1 MATTPTLLLGI
12 NESRDGR
19 LDLKAST
26 DLARLI
32 GKTLFNTF
40 SKSFEI
46 TGPPLSGTLDNYT
59 FSYSGNAKPSFSEDY
74 DGGLADLKVRAN
86 ADAKFSISFAN
97 KNGAKNYLPLIESM
111 EFKDNEI
118 ISISEEGK
126 AKEKIRYTFDAIL
139 DLSSSTSHLNTWAEI
154 KTKMTATYGI
164 LGEVLDISPSF
175 NVDRKNDPIYFP
187 ENHPV
192 SFTVELELPSYNTSQ
207 INNLQESNN
216 IKYSKYPK
224 VTSVKV
230 ENLKTNELFKK
241 TYGANKVIAYSEMSS
256 QVMAQLGTIG
266 KYLDKVG
273 LPIRDLADAIAKPI
287 VDAMD
292 YNINQALNGQ
302 ENRIAG
308 QINTVLS
315 SDEFLKSDAFE
326 IFTDTYRDLVTEEAW
341 NRSDYPIDG
350 FSLQVKDDLLTGTR
364 DDDILLGKDG
374 NDQIIGKKGDD
385 IILGGRGNDLISG
398 GLGQDQL
405 SGGAGRDIF
414 IYNSVAH
421 SKSNSPDTIINFG
434 FSKEADK
441 IDLSRIISKDLVFID
456 DKPFSGIS
464 GEVRFEDSILELDA
478 NGDATS
484 DLSVVITGSGEIK
497 NFNLLL

>member
-1 MATTPTLLLGI
+1 MATTPTLLHGI
-12 NESRDGR
+12 NESSDGQ
-19 LDLKAST
+19 LDLEDTTYLGK
-26 DLARLI
+26 LI

-46 TGPPLSGTLDNYT
+46 TGPPLSGTLDNFSADFSGSAQPT
-59 FSYSGNAKPSFSEDY
+59 FDKVYEHWLGNLTVKAS
-74 DGGLADLKVRAN
+74 
-86 ADAKFSISFAN
+86 ADAEFSISFAN
-97 KNGAKNYLPLIESM
+97 KNGADNYLPLIESM

-118 ISISEEGK
+118 ISISEDGK
-126 AKEKIRYTFDAIL
+126 AKEKIRYTFDANV
-139 DLSSSTSHLNTWAEI
+139 DLSSSTSHLNTLANI
-154 KTKMTATYGI
+154 KTNLNARYGSI
-164 LGEVLDISPSF
+164 GQVLNVSPSF
-175 NVDRKNDPIYFP
+175 KVDRKNDPISFP
-187 ENHPV
+187 NNHPV

-207 INNLQESNN
+207 INNLQESNG

-224 VTSVKV
+224 VTSVKI
-230 ENLKTNELFKK
+230 ESLKTNELFKK
-241 TYGANKVIAYSEMSS
+241 TYGANKVIAYSEMSD
-256 QVMAQLGTIG
+256 QVMAQLGTLGTI
-266 KYLDKVG
+266 LDTIG
-273 LPIRDLADAIAKPI
+273 LPIRDLANSIATPI

-292 YNINQALNGQ
+292 DNINHALEAQ

-308 QINTVLS
+308 QLNTVLA
-315 SDEFLKSDAFE
+315 SDEFIKSDAFG
-326 IFTDTYRDLVTEEAW
+326 IFTNTYREWVTEEAW

-364 DDDILLGKDG
+364 ADDILRGKDG

-414 IYNSVAH
+414 IYNSVDH
-421 SKSNSPDTIINFG
+421 SKPNSPDTIINFG

-478 NGDATS
+478 NGDAKS

>member
-1 MATTPTLLLGI
+1 MSTTPTLLHGI
-12 NESRDGR
+12 NESSDEQ
-19 LDLKAST
+19 LDLEDT
-26 DLARLI
+26 TYLGRLI

-59 FSYSGNAKPSFSEDY
+59 FSYSGNAKPTFN
-74 DGGLADLKVRAN
+74 KVYEHWLGNLTVKAS
-86 ADAKFSISFAN
+86 ADADFSISFAN
-97 KNGAKNYLPLIESM
+97 KNGADNYLPLIESM

-118 ISISEEGK
+118 ISIEDGK
-126 AKEKIRYTFDAIL
+126 AKEKIRYTFDANV
-139 DLSSSTSHLNTWAEI
+139 DLSSSTSHLNTWANI
-154 KTKMTATYGI
+154 NTNLYASYGSI
-164 LGEVLDISPSF
+164 GKVLDVSPSF
-175 NVDRKNDPIYFP
+175 KVDRKNDPISFP
-187 ENHPV
+187 NNHPV

-207 INNLQESNN
+207 INNLQESNG

-224 VTSVKV
+224 VTSVKI
-230 ENLKTNELFKK
+230 ESLKTNELFKK
-241 TYGANKVIAYSEMSS
+241 TYGANKVIAYSEMSN
-256 QVMAQLGTIG
+256 QVMAQLGALGSFLDTI
-266 KYLDKVG
+266 G
-273 LPIRDLADAIAKPI
+273 LPIRDLANAIATPI

-292 YNINQALNGQ
+292 YNINQALNAQ

-308 QINTVLS
+308 QLNTVLS
-315 SDEFLKSDAFE
+315 SDEFLKSDAFG
-326 IFTDTYRDLVTEEAW
+326 IFTDKYRDLVTEEAW

-405 SGGAGRDIF
+405 SGGAGRDIY
-414 IYNSVAH
+414 IYNIVDH
-421 SKSNSPDTIINFG
+421 SKPNSPDTIINFG

-478 NGDATS
+478 NGDAKS